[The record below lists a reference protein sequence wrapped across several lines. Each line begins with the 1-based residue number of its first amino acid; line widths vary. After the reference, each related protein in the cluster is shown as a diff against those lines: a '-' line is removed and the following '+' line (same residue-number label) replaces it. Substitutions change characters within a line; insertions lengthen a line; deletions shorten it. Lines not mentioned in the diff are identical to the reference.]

1 LRSGSWWPTWIAWL
15 NKVSPG
21 QVDARTPGDGAL
33 KPIEDA
39 PGSYVK
45 EKA

>member
-1 LRSGSWWPTWIAWL
+1 MCIRDRLKCQGSETAP
-15 NKVSPG
+15 
-21 QVDARTPGDGAL
+21 ARAIGSAKL

-45 EKA
+45 VRNWD